1 MTLTVRRAVVLGV
14 LLAVAVPAVAEF
26 RASDLLYLPV
36 AAHNE
41 GVEGSLWRTDLTITN
56 VDDVPIDVCI
66 FFFPAGL
73 FNNAGYLARSYG
85 LGGRESEQWGHV
97 NEELADIPPLGTVV
111 LEDVVSTW
119 LDQLQ
124 AGTSLGAMVIFA
136 YEAGT
141 LDQPDGRVFRNAVAT
156 SRTYNET
163 TVWVPVDP
171 ANPVEF
177 TEEPTSYGQSVAAVP
192 WYNLA
197 DPAYIS
203 DEADYT
209 YYILTGGEESEE
221 ARYNVGI
228 FNCSDS
234 QTYITLLIKPF
245 QSDGT
250 PFLTDTGDEKGLL
263 VTVPPLAFTQ
273 YNRILSNAFQIDEA
287 IGASIKISFYSW
299 STTSPDPNP
308 AFAVYGS
315 QIDATSNDP
324 TTVLPSFG
332 EPYNVECTWPPD
344 GLGGGKVG
352 SPTARTR
359 RPLDVPPRSN

>member
-1 MTLTVRRAVVLGV
+1 MTLIVRRAVVLGV
-14 LLAVAVPAVAEF
+14 VLAVAVPAVAEF
-26 RASDLLYLPV
+26 RAADLLYLPV

-56 VDDVPIDVCI
+56 VDEVPIDVCI
-66 FFFPAGL
+66 FFFPSGL

-85 LGGRESEQWGHV
+85 LGGRESEQWGHL
-97 NEELADIPPLGTVV
+97 NEALADIPPQGTVV
-111 LEDVVSTW
+111 LEDVVAAW
-119 LDQLQ
+119 LDQLT
-124 AGTSLGAMVIFA
+124 AGTALGAMVIFA

-141 LDQPDGRVFRNAVAT
+141 LDLPDGRVFRNAVAT

-163 TVWVPVDP
+163 TIWVQDAVDP
-171 ANPVEF
+171 AVF
-177 TEEPTSYGQSVAAVP
+177 TEEPASYGQSVGAVP

-203 DEADYT
+203 EEADYT
-209 YYILTGGEESEE
+209 YYILSGGEESEDS
-221 ARYNVGI
+221 RYNMGI

-245 QSDGT
+245 QSDGN
-250 PFLTDTGDEKGLL
+250 PFTTDTGDDKALL
-263 VTVPPLAFTQ
+263 VTLPPLAFQQ
-273 YNRILSNAFQIDEA
+273 YNRLLSNAFQIEEA
-287 IGASIKISFYSW
+287 TGVSIKVSFYSW

-308 AFAVYGS
+308 AFALYGS
-315 QIDATSNDP
+315 QVDVASNDP

-344 GLGGGKVG
+344 GLGGGKVA
-352 SPTARTR
+352 SPTARAR